1 MVQEKACTSEKSMA
15 TIRARK
21 NAKGEV
27 RYTAQIRIFKNSKLV
42 YTVAETFGKKAL
54 AKAWVDRRELELSDP
69 DQWRKHQ
76 QRGITVG
83 HVLQTYMDDFM
94 EVGSFGRRKLATIK
108 MLIRRP
114 DIADLN
120 AVHLRRKE
128 VLEYLRRRLK
138 EAKPQT
144 VKNDIM

>member
-1 MVQEKACTSEKSMA
+1 MV

-21 NAKGEV
+21 NTKEGV
-27 RYTAQIRIFKNSKLV
+27 HYRAQIRIFKNSKLV
-42 YTVAETFGKKAL
+42 YTEAEAFGKKAL
-54 AKAWVDRRELELSDP
+54 AKAWVDRRELELCDP

-94 EVGSFGRRKLATIK
+94 EVGSFGRRELATIK
-108 MLIRRP
+108 MLIRRS
-114 DIADLN
+114 DIADLA